1 MDSQGFARRLGA
13 AALLVVVLAVV
24 AGCSDGG
31 GEAEQRSDSEDQQA
45 DGGNADD
52 SRGAPGEDGSESD
65 DGSPSSTADGD
76 AGADVVDPDAEAAA
90 RQAYVDYQT
99 MFERLV
105 IEPSS
110 DDPEIEK
117 LTSGDEL
124 NHVVDVL
131 TRYETRN
138 QAVEFGTRHEHNVF
152 DVAVHADGTA
162 TVLDCFVS
170 DARVVN
176 ASSRSILSSDP
187 EGGAPNVVTAT
198 LVEGDDGWRVNAT
211 DAVPVQPDEGC
222 GPDGVIHPGT

>member
-1 MDSQGFARRLGA
+1 VDSLGVVRRLRA
-13 AALLVVVLAVV
+13 AALLLVLVVAVV

-45 DGGNADD
+45 DGD
-52 SRGAPGEDGSESD
+52 SGGAPGEDASD
-65 DGSPSSTADGD
+65 PGDESPSSTAVGD
-76 AGADVVDPDAEAAA
+76 VDDPDQEAAA

-105 IEPSS
+105 IDPSS
-110 DDPEIEK
+110 DDPQIEER
-117 LTSGDEL
+117 TSGDEL

-131 TRYETRN
+131 TRYETRD

-152 DVAVHADGTA
+152 DVTVHSDGTA

-176 ASSRSILSSDP
+176 ATSRAILSSDP

-198 LVEGDDGWRVNAT
+198 LVQGDDGWTVNAT
-211 DAVPVQPDEGC
+211 DAVPVQPGEGC
-222 GPDGVIHPGT
+222 GPDGVIHLGT